1 MILEVVMGVV
11 LGFAAGVFGFWSLY
25 RVIGLLKGADA
36 KSGTAV
42 TYVAFLAKFPVIGLL
57 GWLCFRQSVE
67 SLVAFT
73 SAIVMVYFALVWRAY
88 RSDLYRD

>member
-1 MILEVVMGVV
+1 MIVGVVIGVV
-11 LGFAAGVFGFWSLY
+11 LGFIAGVFGFWSLY
-25 RVIGLLKGADA
+25 RVIRLLKGADT
-36 KSGTAV
+36 KSGTML
-42 TYVAFLAKFPVIGLL
+42 TYVSFLAKFPVIGLL
-57 GWLCFRQSVE
+57 AWLCYLQSME